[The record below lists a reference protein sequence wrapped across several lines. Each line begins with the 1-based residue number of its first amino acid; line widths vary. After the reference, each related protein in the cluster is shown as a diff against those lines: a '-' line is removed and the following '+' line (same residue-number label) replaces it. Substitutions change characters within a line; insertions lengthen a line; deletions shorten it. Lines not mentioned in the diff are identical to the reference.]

1 MSSLRANPTEIL
13 IPSTKSTRP
22 WANYVLIFLNIAIF
36 LVQVRNPGLMPRYQL
51 NGRALSVGQFL
62 TYAFLHVGWGHL
74 LFNMAV
80 LYVLGNDINLRL
92 GQIGYVAFYLA
103 GAVVSGLGF
112 VLSGGKDQSM
122 VGASGAVGAVMGAY
136 LVLLPR
142 SNISLFIGIAW
153 LEVPSMYFVIIF
165 FCYNLIMSLATGA
178 GAQQVAYEAHIAG
191 MVYGFLVTTALLMSR
206 LLPRQGSDLLSIL
219 KRKRTEITH

>member
-1 MSSLRANPTEIL
+1 MPSS
-13 IPSTKSTRP
+13 RP
-22 WANYVLIFLNIAIF
+22 WANYFLIFLNLFVFFVEI
-36 LVQVRNPGLMPRYQL
+36 RNPTLMLRYQL
-51 NGRALSVGQFL
+51 NGRALSWTQFL
-62 TYAFLHVGWGHL
+62 TYAFLHVGWAHV

-92 GQIGYVAFYLA
+92 RQIGYLAFYLA
-103 GAVVSGLGF
+103 GAVISGLGF
-112 VLSGGKDQSM
+112 VLSGGRDQSM

-142 SNISLFIGIAW
+142 SNISLWIGIAW

-178 GAQQVAYEAHIAG
+178 GAQQVAYEAHISG
-191 MVYGFLVTTALLMSR
+191 MIYGFLVTTILLMTR

-219 KRKRTEITH
+219 KQKRTEMTRS